1 MAEETVT
8 PTPETTAPGI
18 NEDLV
23 YEALRECYDP
33 EIPVNVVDLGLI
45 YQLNID
51 EDHVHVV
58 MSLTSIGC
66 PVAGEVMA
74 DVEEHVKSVPGV
86 KTAHV
91 ELSFDPPWT
100 PDRMSEDAKWE
111 LGIA

>member
-1 MAEETVT
+1 MAEDTTTTNETA
-8 PTPETTAPGI
+8 APAI
-18 NEDLV
+18 NEELV

-45 YQLNID
+45 YQLEID
-51 EDHVHVV
+51 EDHVHVI
-58 MSLTSIGC
+58 MTLTSIGC
-66 PVAGEVMA
+66 PIAGEVMA
-74 DVEEHVKSVPGV
+74 DVEAHVTQVPGV

-91 ELSFDPPWT
+91 ELTFDPPWT